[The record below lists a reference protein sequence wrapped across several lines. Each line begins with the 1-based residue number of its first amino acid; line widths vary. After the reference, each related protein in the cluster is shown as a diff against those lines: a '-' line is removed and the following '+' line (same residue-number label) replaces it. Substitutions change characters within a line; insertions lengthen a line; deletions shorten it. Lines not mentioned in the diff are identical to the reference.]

1 MSDLN
6 ESEVKRL
13 TGLLGS
19 AIKFSG
25 WTQREIEKHHGWSSG
40 SLSRLLSGGIELK
53 LKHVLDVCEVIGFP
67 PERFFHAAYP
77 KADGGDAGA
86 ERLQRLLEQLHPHKT
101 SAAALSPAAASQPP
115 VDPADVERMVYSAL
129 GKFFSE
135 FGKPSGGSGS

>member
-1 MSDLN
+1 MSELT

-13 TGLLGS
+13 TDLLGS

-53 LKHVLDVCEVIGFP
+53 LKHVLDICEVIGFP

-77 KADGGDAGA
+77 KADAGDASA
-86 ERLQRLLEQLHPHKT
+86 ERLQRLLEQFHPQKAPT
-101 SAAALSPAAASQPP
+101 ALNPAQPQPP

-135 FGKPSGGSGS
+135 FGKAPGGS

>member
-1 MSDLN
+1 MSDLT

-13 TGLLGS
+13 TDLLGS

-53 LKHVLDVCEVIGFP
+53 LKHVLDICEVIGFP

-86 ERLQRLLEQLHPHKT
+86 ERLQRLLEQFHPHKT
-101 SAAALSPAAASQPP
+101 AAQLSPAQSQPP
-115 VDPADVERMVYSAL
+115 VDPAEVERMVYSAL

-135 FGKPSGGSGS
+135 FGKPPGGS

>member
-13 TGLLGS
+13 TDLLGS

-67 PERFFHAAYP
+67 PERFFRAAYP
-77 KADGGDAGA
+77 QADGGDANA
-86 ERLQRLLEQLHPHKT
+86 ERLQRLLEQFHPHK
-101 SAAALSPAAASQPP
+101 APVVSPAAQPQPP

-135 FGKPSGGSGS
+135 FGKPPSGSGS